1 MGQIREQRMDHYNL
15 KKNIQNK
22 KNNIAQFPIH

>member
-1 MGQIREQRMDHYNL
+1 MGQIREQERDHYNL
-15 KKNIQNK
+15 KKKSKIK